1 MRHRVKGKKLGR
13 TKSHKLATMRSLALA
28 IIEHKEIKTTLAKAK
43 EARRYIERLITYTKK
58 DTVHARRLAYKF
70 LNKHKAVKVLFDE
83 IGPTF
88 EGRNG
93 GYTRII
99 KLGQRE
105 GDGAELA
112 VLQLVGFEQGPVIE
126 EAPAKPKKSKKK
138 ADTKTEEAAAAE
150 AKEEKT
156 EEVATEEKT
165 EEVKEKPKRKKSA
178 KSEKAKADETEEAA
192 TAEVKEEKAE
202 TKEAVEEPKE
212 EPEAKEAKEE
222 KKDAESD
229 KGETSAPEADT
240 EKDKTKD
247 E

>member
-43 EARRYIERLITYTKK
+43 EARRYIERLITYSKK

-93 GYTRII
+93 GYTRIV

-112 VLQLVGFEQGPVIE
+112 ILQLVGFEKSPIVTEAPQKKKKAKKKVE
-126 EAPAKPKKSKKK
+126 EAPKETEAPEMNEESQIQEEEIKEETKEAAEKEEQKKTEKASKKK
-138 ADTKTEEAAAAE
+138 EETT
-150 AKEEKT
+150 EKT
-156 EEVATEEKT
+156 EEKAAK
-165 EEVKEKPKRKKSA
+165 EV
-178 KSEKAKADETEEAA
+178 
-192 TAEVKEEKAE
+192 VKEEK
-202 TKEAVEEPKE
+202 KEQKPDKK
-212 EPEAKEAKEE
+212 EAKEATPEEKVETEKKEPEE
-222 KKDAESD
+222 KKEDTSEES
-229 KGETSAPEADT
+229 KKSE
-240 EKDKTKD
+240 
-247 E
+247 